1 MNDSIRQ
8 SFAAGIAGLKVVD
21 ETLRQQREL
30 AAKTMPGVQTR
41 SQRVEAGLAAIEE
54 AEAEREQLRSAL
66 QAAESDV
73 RGLRAELEAMQLT
86 HSRAMTELDNYR
98 RERDEAVTK
107 YAALEAVYDAV
118 LTIMQRHRGQSLAEE
133 GDEDARS

>member
-8 SFAAGIAGLKVVD
+8 NFAAGLAGLKVVD
-21 ETLRQQREL
+21 ETLRQQREQ

-86 HSRAMTELDNYR
+86 HSQAMTTLDNYR

-107 YAALEAVYDAV
+107 FAALDAVYDAV
-118 LTIMQRHRGQSLAEE
+118 LTVMQKHRPANPIDGGPAH
-133 GDEDARS
+133 ED

>member
-21 ETLRQQREL
+21 ETLRQQREQV
-30 AAKTMPGVQTR
+30 AKTMPGVQTR

-66 QAAESDV
+66 QAAEADV

-86 HSRAMTELDNYR
+86 HSQAMTTLDNYR
-98 RERDEAVTK
+98 REREEAVPK
-107 YAALEAVYDAV
+107 FAALDAVYDAV
-118 LTIMQRHRGQSLAEE
+118 LTVMQKHRPDNPIDGGPAH
-133 GDEDARS
+133 ED

>member
-21 ETLRQQREL
+21 ETLRQQREH

-73 RGLRAELEAMQLT
+73 RGLRAELDALQLA
-86 HSRAMTELDNYR
+86 HSRTMTELDNYR

-107 YAALEAVYDAV
+107 FAALDAVYDAV
-118 LTIMQRHRGQSLAEE
+118 LTVMQKHRPANPIDGGPAH
-133 GDEDARS
+133 ED

>member
-21 ETLRQQREL
+21 ETLRQQREQV
-30 AAKTMPGVQTR
+30 AKTMPGVQTR

-73 RGLRAELEAMQLT
+73 RGLRAELDALQLA
-86 HSRAMTELDNYR
+86 HSRTMTELDNYR

-107 YAALEAVYDAV
+107 FAALDAVYDAV
-118 LTIMQRHRGQSLAEE
+118 LTVMQKHRPANPIDGGPAH
-133 GDEDARS
+133 ED

>member
-8 SFAAGIAGLKVVD
+8 SFAAGLAGLKVVD

-86 HSRAMTELDNYR
+86 HSQAMTTLDNYR

-107 YAALEAVYDAV
+107 FAALDAVYDAV
-118 LTIMQRHRGQSLAEE
+118 LTVMQKHRPANPIDGGPAH
-133 GDEDARS
+133 ED